1 MGAGIERKFE
11 ATFSSLGV
19 WKKMMSAP
27 SIDADE
33 DVLIDAFNRACQPLS
48 SIQFAQS
55 VLVTAHIEQGLIT
68 Q

>member
-1 MGAGIERKFE
+1 
-11 ATFSSLGV
+11 
-19 WKKMMSAP
+19 MSAP

-33 DVLIDAFNRACQPLS
+33 DVLIDAFNRAYQPLS
-48 SIQFAQS
+48 FIQFAQS